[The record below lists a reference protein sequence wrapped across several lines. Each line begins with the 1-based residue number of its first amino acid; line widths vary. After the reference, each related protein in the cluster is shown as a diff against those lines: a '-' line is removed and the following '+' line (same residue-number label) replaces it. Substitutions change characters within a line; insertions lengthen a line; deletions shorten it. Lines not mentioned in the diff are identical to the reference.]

1 MKEFMNKEANIGNRI
16 DGQTA
21 TPKTN
26 VQPIHDKRLALLK
39 SSKFVSFSIY
49 ILSDLK
55 ESL

>member
-55 ESL
+55 ESF